1 MTIARVLAIL
11 LCVSVVAC
19 RSEQSRQ
26 VDDPATTNDERNDQP
41 LGSMGTTLCVMTTHN
56 GRKYT
61 LDVDVDDAG
70 RVREIYFPKG
80 GNVDFDDCT
89 IDPDMTGACDD
100 ENGREWEFMGEEC

>member
-1 MTIARVLAIL
+1 MLTRCSIL
-11 LCVSVVAC
+11 MFALCAC
-19 RSEQSRQ
+19 SCSNGQSRR
-26 VDDPATTNDERNDQP
+26 VDDPVTTNDERNDQP

-89 IDPDMTGACDD
+89 IDADMTGACDD